1 MSMNLI
7 VKFKD
12 MKYIL
17 LATLLC
23 GMFSSCTENMS
34 GKRTTKSVVE
44 EGEINTWILKPFM
57 FEGHQ
62 YLRYSNGGLIHS
74 ESCKCKEAKK

>member
-1 MSMNLI
+1 
-7 VKFKD
+7 

-34 GKRTTKSVVE
+34 GKRQSNVQEKSLPYLVSVF
-44 EGEINTWILKPFM
+44 NWK
-57 FEGHQ
+57 GHQ
-62 YLRYSNGGLIHS
+62 YLRYTKGGLIHS
-74 ESCKCKEAKK
+74 ESCKCKTSKL

>member
-1 MSMNLI
+1 
-7 VKFKD
+7 

-34 GKRTTKSVVE
+34 GQRKPNVDS
-44 EGEINTWILKPFM
+44 EINTWILKPFM

-62 YLRYSNGGLIHS
+62 YLRYTNGGLIHS